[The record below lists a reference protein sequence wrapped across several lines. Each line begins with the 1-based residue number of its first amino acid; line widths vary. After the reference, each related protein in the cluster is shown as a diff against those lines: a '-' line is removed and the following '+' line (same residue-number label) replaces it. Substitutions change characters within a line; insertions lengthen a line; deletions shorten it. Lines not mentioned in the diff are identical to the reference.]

1 MQATARMLDTV
12 GDERE
17 AIVRAA
23 VETQWEYDD
32 EYDDSFDAMTGGGN
46 DGIADVEGRHNHL
59 SYIKRSLFIISSTQ
73 PEPLRSERLL

>member
-1 MQATARMLDTV
+1 MLDTV

-46 DGIADVEGRHNHL
+46 DGVADVEGALNH
-59 SYIKRSLFIISSTQ
+59 SSCSQ
-73 PEPLRSERLL
+73 PWRDAHSVEI